1 MIRTIKAKVSA
12 QQKILRSEF
21 VGYLYPTADVETAR
35 AVISEHQKA
44 FANATHNCYAYI
56 IGAEQQ
62 TQYYS
67 DAGEPSGTAGKPM
80 LNALLRAELTNVT
93 AIVTRYYG
101 GVKLGVKG
109 LIEAYESSVQHAI
122 ESAELCEY
130 IEYAELL
137 IFCDY
142 AGYELLKS
150 RAGEWRLVEAE
161 VIYTEKVELRVS
173 LPRELLTD
181 FRVHL
186 DGLKQY
192 RQIEYR
198 TL

>member
-1 MIRTIKAKVSA
+1 MIYTIKDKATS

-21 VGYLYPTADVETAR
+21 LGFLYPSNDIEIAR
-35 AVISEHQKA
+35 AVISEHQKNY
-44 FANATHNCYAYI
+44 ANATHNCFAYI
-56 IGAEQQ
+56 IGGDRQI
-62 TQYYS
+62 QYYS

-109 LIEAYESSVQHAI
+109 LIEAYESSIQLAVTNADLR
-122 ESAELCEY
+122 EFV
-130 IEYAELL
+130 EYAELL

-142 AGYELLKS
+142 AGYELIKS
-150 RAGEWRLVEAE
+150 RMGEWKLEELNVT
-161 VIYTEKVELRVS
+161 YTEKVEFKVA

-192 RQIEYR
+192 RQIDYR
-198 TL
+198 IL